1 MDGLV
6 QVGSISNASAM
17 EILQSFTK
25 LSNEFWSYVLLYS
38 PSSLYQ
44 YPCTA
49 QIHNTIAMCSS
60 KVKCWW
66 IVGLWD
72 VASRARPLTTLLHII
87 PHKRFLTRMIG
98 SAGSV
103 EIATIGT
110 GYISLAGF
118 TWLVVTIASTVWY
131 TWASGMNC
139 CWGASGWW
147 VRRGSCCWWGGWWTS
162 RALVF
167 TAFLHIIPHKR
178 FLTGMS
184 GSAGSVEIA
193 TIGTGYISLAG
204 FTWLVVT
211 IGNASTVWY
220 TWSSRMNCC
229 WGAGGWRVWRG
240 SCCWWCGWWTSRALV
255 FTAFLHII
263 PHKRFLTGMSGSAGS
278 VEIPTIGTGY
288 ISLTGFTWLVVTI
301 GNASTVWYTW
311 ASRMNCCWGAGG
323 WRVRRGSCCWWG
335 GWWTSRA
342 LVFTAFL
349 HIIPHKRFLTG
360 MSWSAGSVEIATI
373 GTGYISLAGFT
384 WLIVTIGNASTVWYT
399 WATGMN
405 CYWGTGG
412 WRASRT
418 TCWWK
423 DGGWWDRAGRALL
436 YTVLH
441 HIIPKITVFAGM
453 LTEKTMGAGHKAIT
467 KFTWLVATI
476 RHVPTVWDTLSC
488 AHTAFHHIIP
498 HFTGWAGFLTEQ
510 TIFTFHIFLIGF
522 TWWVRTVGHV
532 PAIRHTRG
540 RCFNCCRG
548 AGACRVM
555 WGTCCWCWCVW
566 WTSRALVFT
575 AFLHIIPHKRFLTGM
590 SGSAGSVEI
599 PTIGTGYISLAGFTW
614 LVVTIGNASTVW
626 YTWASRMNCC
636 WGAGGWRVRR
646 GSCCWWGGWWTS
658 CAFIFTAFLHIIPH
672 KRFLTRMSGSA
683 GSVEIATI
691 GTGYISLTGFTRLII
706 TIRHAAAVRDTWI
719 RCSSITNCCWG
730 GRAWWLRRTS
740 CWWGFW

>member
-1 MDGLV
+1 MRQQWRYCSL
-6 QVGSISNASAM
+6 
-17 EILQSFTK
+17 L
-25 LSNEFWSYVLLYS
+25 LSYALLYF

-49 QIHNTIAMCSS
+49 QIHNTIAICSS

-66 IVGLWD
+66 IAGLWD

-118 TWLVVTIASTVWY
+118 TWLVVTIGNASTVWY
-131 TWASGMNC
+131 TWASRMNC
-139 CWGASGWW
+139 CWGAGGWW
-147 VRRGSCCWWGGWWTS
+147 VRRGSCCWWCGWWTS

-204 FTWLVVT
+204 FTWL
-211 IGNASTVWY
+211 
-220 TWSSRMNCC
+220 
-229 WGAGGWRVWRG
+229 
-240 SCCWWCGWWTSRALV
+240 
-255 FTAFLHII
+255 
-263 PHKRFLTGMSGSAGS
+263 
-278 VEIPTIGTGY
+278 
-288 ISLTGFTWLVVTI
+288 
-301 GNASTVWYTW
+301 
-311 ASRMNCCWGAGG
+311 
-323 WRVRRGSCCWWG
+323 
-335 GWWTSRA
+335 
-342 LVFTAFL
+342 
-349 HIIPHKRFLTG
+349 
-360 MSWSAGSVEIATI
+360 
-373 GTGYISLAGFT
+373 
-384 WLIVTIGNASTVWYT
+384 IVTIGNASTVWYT

-405 CYWGTGG
+405 CCWGAGG

-423 DGGWWDRAGRALL
+423 DGGWWDWAGRALL

-476 RHVPTVWDTLSC
+476 RHVPTVWDTLSY

-498 HFTGWAGFLTEQ
+498 HFIGWAGFLTEP

-548 AGACRVM
+548 AGACGVM

-566 WTSRALVFT
+566 WTCRAFIFT

-590 SGSAGSVEI
+590 SGSAGSVKI
-599 PTIGTGYISLAGFTW
+599 ATIGTGYISLAGFTW

-646 GSCCWWGGWWTS
+646 GSCCRWWGWWTS
-658 CAFIFTAFLHIIPH
+658 RALVFTAFLHIIPH
-672 KRFLTRMSGSA
+672 KRFLTGMSGSA

-706 TIRHAAAVRDTWI
+706 TIRHAATVRDTWI
-719 RCSSITNCCWG
+719 RCSSSTNCCWG

-740 CWWGFW
+740 CWWGFWWACRALVFTAFLHIIPHKRFLTGMIVSAGSVEIATIGTGYISLASFTWLVVTIRHAAAVRDTFTNLVGIWGKIWFQRYTWKKRKILRSKVHRKWTWIDIHWTSILYFGRLSEGLW